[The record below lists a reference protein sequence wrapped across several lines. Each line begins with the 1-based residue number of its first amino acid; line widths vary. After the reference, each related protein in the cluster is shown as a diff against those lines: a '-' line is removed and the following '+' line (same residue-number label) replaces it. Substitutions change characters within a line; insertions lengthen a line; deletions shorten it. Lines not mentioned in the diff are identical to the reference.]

1 MESVSCPVSNS
12 QKFVPWLKVPDRF
25 DLSGKMR
32 WQLVQSCNSGL
43 VMLNPRPDSSEIA
56 SYYQS
61 ALYDPFLHK
70 RNITTLREKAYFT
83 ARSLLLRYR
92 ARLILGSSPKPVKR
106 LSILEIGSA
115 TGDLLNFFHH
125 SGVQLAHL
133 AGVEPD
139 AASAAHAREYF
150 GLKISSSLKGVEGTF
165 DRIVLWHTFEHI
177 HDLHATLRA
186 VTGLLEPEGLLVI
199 TLPNPA
205 CAGAKHYRESWIA
218 YDAPRHLYHFMPG
231 TLAKLLE
238 PYGLSIVKQQ
248 PYFPDAVYNS
258 IHSEE
263 LACRLN
269 SQPFTA
275 WRMASALC
283 RGTFEAGTGILWPG
297 EGAGVVYFATLRPKA
312 FSSCVAAARL
322 S

>member
-1 MESVSCPVSNS
+1 MESVPCPICKSTA
-12 QKFVPWLKVPDRF
+12 FLPWLEVSDRF
-25 DLSGKMR
+25 DVSGKIR
-32 WQLVQSCNSGL
+32 WELVQSSTSGL
-43 VMLNPRPDSSEIA
+43 VILNPRPDSSEIT
-56 SYYQS
+56 SYYQCS
-61 ALYDPFLHK
+61 LYYPFLH
-70 RNITTLREKAYFT
+70 RNKIATLKEKTYFA
-83 ARSLLLRYR
+83 ARTLLLRYR
-92 ARLILGSSPKPVKR
+92 AHLILGSSVKPVKA
-106 LSILEIGSA
+106 LSILEIGSS
-115 TGDLLNFFHH
+115 TGDLLNFFHR

-139 AASAAHAREYF
+139 AASAAHAREHF
-150 GLKISSSLKGVEGTF
+150 GLKISPSLKGLEGKF
-165 DRIVLWHTFEHI
+165 DRIVLWHTLEHI

-205 CAGAKHYRESWIA
+205 CAGANHYRENWIA

-238 PYGLSIVKQQ
+238 PHGLSITRQQ

-263 LACRLN
+263 LACRAN
-269 SQPFTA
+269 SQPFSI

-297 EGAGVVYFATLRPKA
+297 EGAGVIYFATLRPKA
-312 FSSCVAAARL
+312 FSS
-322 S
+322 